1 MSIGKS
7 YIYVNDR
14 FDFSMTNDSFV
25 GGVNTVNTVN
35 NPNPPPSLV

>member
-1 MSIGKS
+1 MSTGKL
-7 YIYVNDR
+7 YIYVNAR

-25 GGVNTVNTVN
+25 GVVNTLN

>member
-1 MSIGKS
+1 MSMGKL

-14 FDFSMTNDSFV
+14 FDFSMINDSFV
-25 GGVNTVNTVN
+25 DGVNTTVN

>member
-1 MSIGKS
+1 MSIGKL

-14 FDFSMTNDSFV
+14 FDFSVTNDSFA
-25 GGVNTVNTVN
+25 GGVSTVN

>member
-1 MSIGKS
+1 MSIGKL

-14 FDFSMTNDSFV
+14 FDFSVTNDSF
-25 GGVNTVNTVN
+25 GGGVNTVN